1 MHYDYIIIGMGG
13 AGGHLINAFLSSND
27 LSEKR
32 ILVLDKNDKNKNDR
46 TWCFWEKGKG
56 QFDHLLEKKWSAGS
70 FKYNNKTT
78 ALSMEDYQ
86 YKMIPSDRFYDHVK
100 QLIENN
106 SNIESRRE
114 AVINLTFENKVSVH
128 TSNQVY
134 TCDHVF
140 DSRIDPKF
148 KQENDSSIRI
158 LQHFKGWTIE
168 TERPVFDADKF
179 VMMDFS
185 FPWKSQTSFFY
196 ILPISQTK
204 ALIEFTLFD
213 TTLLKEEEYQI
224 HLKQYVEKHLGI
236 DQYEILE
243 EEAGIIPMSTYP
255 FHKANNVSVT
265 KIGTAGSWVRPSSGY
280 MFKNAE
286 RYSQKIVENIL
297 NNKIPSTNLFR
308 KQDLFYDRI
317 FLDVL
322 KNQNHLGPEI
332 FAKMYAKNSTAK
344 IFEFLDGK
352 TNLFEELQI
361 ISRFKSWPFLKGLFR
376 QYILRR

>member
-13 AGGHLINAFLSSND
+13 AGGHLINAFLTANH

-32 ILVLDKNDKNKNDR
+32 ILVLDKVDKNKKDR

-56 QFDHLLEKKWSAGS
+56 QFDHLLEKQWSEGS
-70 FKYNNKTT
+70 FKYENKTI

-86 YKMIPSDRFYDHVK
+86 YKMIPSDRFYNHVH
-100 QLIENN
+100 QLIQENT
-106 SNIESRRE
+106 NIETRKE
-114 AVINLTFENKVSVH
+114 EVIDVDFGNKVSVH
-128 TSNQVY
+128 TSKQVY

-148 KQENDSSIRI
+148 KMENDANIRI
-158 LQHFKGWTIE
+158 LQHFKGWVIE
-168 TERPVFDADKF
+168 CEKPVFDANKF
-179 VMMDFS
+179 VMMDYS

-196 ILPISQTK
+196 ILPISETK

-213 TTLLKEEEYQI
+213 TSLLKEGDYQRHI
-224 HLKQYVEKHLGI
+224 KQYVENHLGI
-236 DQYEILE
+236 AHYKIIE
-243 EEAGIIPMSTYP
+243 EEAGVIPMSNYP
-255 FHKANNVSVT
+255 FHSANNKFIT

-286 RYSQKIVENIL
+286 RYSKKIIENII
-297 NNKIPSTNLFR
+297 NNKIPSANLFR

-322 KNQNHLGPEI
+322 ENQNHLGPEI
-332 FAKMYAKNSTAK
+332 FARMYAKNSTAK

-352 TNLFEELQI
+352 TNLLEDLKI
-361 ISRFKSWPFLKGLFR
+361 ISRFQYWPFLNALFR
-376 QYILRR
+376 QYIKRG